1 MKSIIRMQML
11 ESNLKREASQALVR
25 LGILDCQITRTSIS
39 KDLSYASVYCVY
51 SKSYN
56 LDLDEKAAKK
66 LSDNAG
72 KIAQMVSSRWSS
84 YRFPKLRFISDKQI
98 REEEKLLQKLDQI
111 AAEMSKLEAEGEE
124 GHDCKDEENIEND
137 SDI

>member
-1 MKSIIRMQML
+1 MQML

-51 SKSYN
+51 SKSCN

-66 LSDNAG
+66 LSNNAG
-72 KIAQMVSSRWSS
+72 KIAQIVSSRWSS
-84 YRFPKLRFISDKQI
+84 YRFPKLRFISDRQI
-98 REEEKLLQKLDQI
+98 RDEEKLLQKLDQI
-111 AAEMSKLEAEGEE
+111 AAEMSKLEAEG
-124 GHDCKDEENIEND
+124 GDSKDEENIEND